1 MYNKDIQIR
10 FKTSMLRPS
19 LCDYSDAYIL
29 VKGTI
34 TVAQETAAAP
44 NNANKKV
51 LFKNCVQLNNC
62 SSRVNNMLIDD
73 AHDIDVVMPMYN
85 LIKYSDNYSK
95 TSGILLQYCRDELAL
110 ANNGITDFN
119 ANNADTN
126 SLKIKEKTDQ
136 TGNNG
141 TKKC

>member
-19 LCDYSDAYIL
+19 LCDYSHAYIL

-73 AHDIDVVMPMYN
+73 AHDIDVVM
-85 LIKYSDNYSK
+85 
-95 TSGILLQYCRDELAL
+95 
-110 ANNGITDFN
+110 
-119 ANNADTN
+119 
-126 SLKIKEKTDQ
+126 
-136 TGNNG
+136 
-141 TKKC
+141 